1 MNIVEVRNLS
11 KIFIQGET
19 EIKAVDNMSFDIAE
33 GELLAIT
40 GQSGSGKT
48 TLMNLIGGIEKPTNG
63 QIIIDGIDICQADE
77 RELAR
82 LRRQKIG
89 YVFQDFNLIPIL
101 SVEENI
107 IMPLLLD
114 SKKMDKER
122 FNEIVGFLGLENR
135 LNHLPSQL
143 SGGQKQRVAI
153 ARALINN
160 PGIILADEPTGNLD
174 RKMADEIMQLL
185 IDLNSTGIT
194 ILLVTHEERYASMCK
209 RKLIISDGCLSEI

>member
-11 KIFIQGET
+11 KIFIQGDNEVR
-19 EIKAVDNMSFDIAE
+19 AVDNISLDIAE

-48 TLMNLIGGIEKPTNG
+48 TLLNLIGGIETATEG
-63 QIIIDGIDICQADE
+63 SIIIDGVDICKADE

-101 SVEENI
+101 TVEENI

-114 SKKMDKER
+114 SKKVDKQR
-122 FNEIVGFLGLENR
+122 FDEIVSFLGLENR
-135 LNHLPSQL
+135 LSHLPSQL

-160 PGIILADEPTGNLD
+160 PSIILADEPTGNLD

-185 IDLNSTGIT
+185 IDLNSKGIT
-194 ILLVTHEERYASMCK
+194 ILLVTHEERYGNMCK
-209 RKLIISDGCLSEI
+209 RKIVVSDGRASE

>member
-19 EIKAVDNMSFDIAE
+19 EIKAVDNMSFNIAK

-63 QIIIDGIDICQADE
+63 QIIIDGIDICQADD

-185 IDLNSTGIT
+185 IDLNNKGIT

-209 RKLIISDGCLSEI
+209 RKLTISDGCLSEI

>member
-19 EIKAVDNMSFDIAE
+19 EIKAVDNMGFNIAE

-185 IDLNSTGIT
+185 IDLNKKGIT

>member
-19 EIKAVDNMSFDIAE
+19 EIKAVDNMSFGIAE

-48 TLMNLIGGIEKPTNG
+48 TLLNLIGGIEKPTNG
-63 QIIIDGIDICQADE
+63 QIIIDGIDICRADE

-82 LRRQKIG
+82 LRRQKMG

-114 SKKMDKER
+114 SKKVDKER

-160 PGIILADEPTGNLD
+160 PDIILADEPTGNLD

-185 IDLNSTGIT
+185 IDLNKQGIT
-194 ILLVTHEERYASMCK
+194 ILLVTHEDRYASMCQ
-209 RKLIISDGCLSEI
+209 RKLVISDGCLSEI

>member
-63 QIIIDGIDICQADE
+63 QIIVDGIDICQADE

-185 IDLNSTGIT
+185 IDLNNQGIT
-194 ILLVTHEERYASMCK
+194 ILLVTHEDRYATMCQ
-209 RKLIISDGCLSEI
+209 RKLVISDGCLSEI

>member
-82 LRRQKIG
+82 LRRQKMG

-114 SKKMDKER
+114 SKKMDKQR

-185 IDLNSTGIT
+185 IDLNNQGIT
-194 ILLVTHEERYASMCK
+194 ILLVTHEDRYASMCQ
-209 RKLIISDGCLSEI
+209 RKLVISDGCLSEI

>member
-114 SKKMDKER
+114 SKKMDKKR

-153 ARALINN
+153 ARSLINS

-185 IDLNSTGIT
+185 IDLNNKGIT

-209 RKLIISDGCLSEI
+209 RKLTISDGCLSEI